1 MYGGKLKSLL
11 QSKSLLLEEIEGLLR
26 QEQKLLVEG
35 KPKAISAKC
44 DEVTLLTKKLENINS
59 RIACL
64 ETSLYDQS
72 KNPADQD
79 LKNLSIRIARQTETN
94 KLLMESLVDH
104 ALKSR
109 HETRRKLNDAVVASP
124 ISGYKPYSGKKP
136 IDLDSRN

>member
-109 HETRRKLNDAVVASP
+109 HDNDN
-124 ISGYKPYSGKKP
+124 GFREDGHR
-136 IDLDSRN
+136 LF

>member
-11 QSKSLLLEEIEGLLR
+11 QSKSLLLEDIEGLLR
-26 QEQKLLVEG
+26 QEQRLLVEG

-64 ETSLYDQS
+64 EASLCNQS
-72 KNPADQD
+72 KNPEDQD
-79 LKNLSIRIARQTETN
+79 LKNLSIKIARQTETN

-109 HETRRKLNDAVVASP
+109 DETQRKLDDTLVASQ
-124 ISGYKPYSGKKP
+124 ISGYKPFARKNP
-136 IDLDSRN
+136 IYLDKRN